1 MLLTETVTT
10 DNAMSAI
17 GKINLNALLGVQ
29 LADVEMYGRKV
40 KCAIVPLEDNGIQ
53 IWNDELQLWF
63 RIFKY
68 RESKGRFSHFIMK
81 YIPQKDIKKLSAK
94 QIEAFAN
101 HSIGAMMKTG
111 AKEDNDNENLNF

>member
-1 MLLTETVTT
+1 
-10 DNAMSAI
+10 MSSI

-40 KCAIVPLEDNGIQ
+40 KCAIVPLEENDIKA
-53 IWNDELQLWF
+53 WNDELQLWF

-68 RESKGRFSHFIMK
+68 REPKGRFSHFIMK

-101 HSIGAMMKTG
+101 HSIGAMMKSD
-111 AKEDNDNENLNF
+111 AKTEENEIQEKKDFINENL